1 MTDIHRGMSL
11 REFEA
16 AFRELGGEIKHV
28 RRTGER
34 RYSHPTLPNRHITA
48 GARRR
53 DASLALVS
61 LGLRVQRAAHVAA
74 RYTKETE

>member
-1 MTDIHRGMSL
+1 MTL

-16 AFRELGGEIKHV
+16 AFRALGGEIKHV

-34 RYSHPTLPNRHITA
+34 RYSHPALPGRHLTA

-53 DASLALVS
+53 DASRALVGF
-61 LGLRVQRAAHVAA
+61 GLRVVRALLWDLAGAA
-74 RYTKETE
+74 